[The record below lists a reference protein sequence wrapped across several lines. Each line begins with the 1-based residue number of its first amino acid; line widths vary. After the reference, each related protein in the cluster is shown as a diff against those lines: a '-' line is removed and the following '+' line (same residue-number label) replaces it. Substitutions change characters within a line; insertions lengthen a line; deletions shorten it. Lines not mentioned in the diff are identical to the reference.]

1 MSYRMRF
8 SILVMFTT
16 ALVST
21 VVFTSSSIQK
31 TFSGVKTFKD
41 MRISDEI
48 MKCVLKS
55 ISNPYIYDYTTDFYL
70 LPPVSDLCRMTLPDL
85 ELLYQRY
92 LSTIQTVCKTPRRF
106 GKITDGGWDI
116 CVEPKYLPRN
126 KCLVYSF
133 GIANDFSFD
142 DDIAR
147 FYNCEVHSFDPS
159 MRKKGYV
166 RIKDQSYFHDTGLSH
181 ITRSNPEGNM
191 WRMQTFLDIRTEL
204 NHLKRM
210 PNVVKM
216 DIEAWE
222 WNVLP
227 EMFAAGQ
234 FPKQLIIEFHLWSQ
248 KYTTQRD
255 MWIHRLSVLRNVY
268 DAGYRI
274 FWMNR
279 NLICRYKSLYTKQPT
294 LACHE
299 ISLIRNGP
307 NITMS
312 SSD

>member
-1 MSYRMRF
+1 
-8 SILVMFTT
+8 
-16 ALVST
+16 
-21 VVFTSSSIQK
+21 
-31 TFSGVKTFKD
+31 D

-48 MKCVLKS
+48 MKCVLKN
-55 ISNPYIYDYTTDFYL
+55 ISNPYIYDYNTDFYL

-106 GKITDGGWDI
+106 GKITDSGWDI

-133 GIANDFSFD
+133 GIANDFPFD

-147 FYNCEVHSFDPS
+147 YYNCEVHSFDPS
-159 MRKKGYV
+159 TGKKGYV
-166 RIKDQSYFHDTGLSH
+166 RIKDQSYFHDTGLSD
-181 ITRSNPEGNM
+181 ITRLNPDGIM

-255 MWIHRLSVLRNVY
+255 MWIHRLSVLRNIY

-279 NLICRYKSLYTKQPT
+279 NLFCRYKSLYTKQST

-307 NITMS
+307 NIMMS